1 MNNQSVQKPLNFI
14 SDTLASY
21 LSQITEWFDDEIA
34 TELLTIKTFS
44 SISEMWGKAELA
56 SRITDYA
63 RYLDFD
69 PNAFY
74 VKFFYLK
81 VKI

>member
-34 TELLTIKTFS
+34 TELLTIKAFS
-44 SISEMWGKAELA
+44 SFWEM
-56 SRITDYA
+56 
-63 RYLDFD
+63 
-69 PNAFY
+69 
-74 VKFFYLK
+74 
-81 VKI
+81 

>member
-34 TELLTIKTFS
+34 TELLTIKAFS
-44 SISEMWGKAELA
+44 SIWEMWGKAELG

-63 RYLDFD
+63 CYLDIFPD
-69 PNAFY
+69 IQFFL
-74 VKFFYLK
+74 VKLPFE
-81 VKI
+81 